1 LHDAPIVLLDEP
13 TTGLDASTEQ
23 AFWQAMETVLQG
35 KTVLWITHNI
45 EDLSRMDRVVEL
57 KQGQL
62 TR

>member
-1 LHDAPIVLLDEP
+1 LDEP